1 MHNEIEISDCII
13 ISNDFPL
20 PKENEKIKFLKF
32 FDLSSKKV
40 LTFVQ
45 HEKKYFIVLSKKMFG
60 SAFLGNLVISNPK
73 YLIIKKFDT
82 LILLIN
88 ILYVCGPI
96 TNQSSID
103 TDTIISTYM
112 EQMEKQKREE
122 EEKDKKNNK
131 VNKRINYN
139 NYKEETRS
147 FIAEIIK
154 HNIDRLNM
162 ICEITKNEDD
172 TFSFLLIQSKVY
184 EYLNSKVNL
193 NEIEDEEIKNN
204 CKKTENY
211 ENEQKE
217 LSKRKLKEK
226 SEIIGQFL
234 PQELVKQYRDYKG
247 ININSEV
254 QKSNEENELKK
265 KVNKTQNKSNKKKK
279 ADKQIEISKGQLT
292 INFYMKKKE

>member
-1 MHNEIEISDCII
+1 
-13 ISNDFPL
+13 
-20 PKENEKIKFLKF
+20 
-32 FDLSSKKV
+32 
-40 LTFVQ
+40 
-45 HEKKYFIVLSKKMFG
+45 
-60 SAFLGNLVISNPK
+60 
-73 YLIIKKFDT
+73 
-82 LILLIN
+82 
-88 ILYVCGPI
+88 
-96 TNQSSID
+96 
-103 TDTIISTYM
+103 M

-122 EEKDKKNNK
+122 EEKDKKNK

-154 HNIDRLNM
+154 HNIDKLNM

-172 TFSFLLIQSKVY
+172 TFSFLLVQSKVY

-193 NEIEDEEIKNN
+193 NEIENEEIKKN
-204 CKKTENY
+204 CGNTETF

-217 LSKRKLKEK
+217 LSKRKLAEK

-234 PQELVKQYRDYKG
+234 PQELFKQYRDYKG

-254 QKSNEENELKK
+254 QKTNEENELKK
-265 KVNKTQNKSNKKKK
+265 KVNKNQNKSNKKKK
-279 ADKQIEISKGQLT
+279 ADKQIEISKGQQT